1 MDTTGRVEET
11 KNEYISRSH
20 ASEEAVG
27 YTYLPLIVEQLQP
40 LHPWKI
46 ILFGSY
52 AYGNPDNQSDID
64 LLVVLN
70 SEHIPQSFHDNMQ
83 NKLLVRKALWELS
96 KQVSIDLVVHTK
108 PMYQKFQELGSLFAR
123 EILQRGK
130 ILYETDNS

>member
-1 MDTTGRVEET
+1 MLDCFVIEIESEKSTILRTTRRKGNDMMNRT
-11 KNEYISRSH
+11 Y

-52 AYGNPDNQSDID
+52 AYGKPDNQSDID

-96 KQVSIDLVVHTK
+96 KQVSIDLVVHTN
-108 PMYQKFQELGSLFAR
+108 
-123 EILQRGK
+123 
-130 ILYETDNS
+130 LYETDNS